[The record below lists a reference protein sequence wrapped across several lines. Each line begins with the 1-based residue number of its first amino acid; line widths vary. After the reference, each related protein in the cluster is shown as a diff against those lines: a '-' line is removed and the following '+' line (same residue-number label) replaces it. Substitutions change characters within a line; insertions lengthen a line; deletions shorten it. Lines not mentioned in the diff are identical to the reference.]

1 MAPTSPDNRGSTVL
15 TILEFNKDFFYA
27 RNFLA
32 IALLVLMRN
41 AL

>member
-1 MAPTSPDNRGSTVL
+1 MVPTSPDNRGSTVL
-15 TILEFNKDFFYA
+15 TFLEFNKDFFYA
-27 RNFLA
+27 RNFLV